1 MNRYSVQVL
10 GIFAHLDTFTR
21 AIRTLRSSGYRE
33 ITVFSPVPR
42 HEIEEALEGGRSP
55 VRFFTLG
62 GGLLGCITGFVLTI
76 ATSLHYPLIT
86 GGKPIISIPPFLVIV
101 FELTILFGAL
111 GTILG
116 MLLNIQLPRL
126 SLEPGYDPRFSVD
139 RFGLRLRCERD
150 HAEAVEKILRSAGA
164 EEVRREEDLPG

>member
-1 MNRYSVQVL
+1 MSGRSVEVL
-10 GIFAHLDTFTR
+10 GIFAHLDAFTR
-21 AIRTLRSSGYRE
+21 AIRSVRSSGYRD
-33 ITVFSPVPR
+33 ITAFSPVPR
-42 HEIEEALEGGRSP
+42 HEVEEALQGGKSP

-76 ATSLHYPLIT
+76 TTSLHYPLIT
-86 GGKPIISIPPFLVIV
+86 GGKPVVSIPPFLVIV

-126 SLEPGYDPRFSVD
+126 RLEPGYDPCFSID
-139 RFGLRLRCERD
+139 RFGLLLRCGQE

-164 EEVRREEDLPG
+164 EEVRREENFPD

>member
-1 MNRYSVQVL
+1 MSRPSVRVR
-10 GIFAHLDTFTR
+10 GVFAHLDAFTR
-21 AIRTLRSSGYRE
+21 AIRALRSSGYRQF
-33 ITVFSPVPR
+33 TVFSPVPR
-42 HEIEEALEGGRSP
+42 HEIEEALHGGRSP

-62 GGLLGCITGFVLTI
+62 GGILGGITGFVLTI
-76 ATSLHYPLIT
+76 WTSLHYPLIT
-86 GGKPIISIPPFLVIV
+86 GGKPIISIPPYLIIV

-139 RFGLRLRCERD
+139 RFGVWLRCSQD
-150 HAEAVEKILRSAGA
+150 DVEAVEEILRSSGA
-164 EEVRREEDLPG
+164 EEVHREEDLPD

>member
-1 MNRYSVQVL
+1 MSRPVVEVL
-10 GIFAHLDTFTR
+10 GVFAHLDALTR
-21 AIRTLRSSGYRE
+21 AIHSLRSSGYRE

-86 GGKPIISIPPFLVIV
+86 GGKPIVSIPPFLIIV

-126 SLEPGYDPRFSVD
+126 SLEPGYDPCFSVD
-139 RFGLRLRCERD
+139 RFGLRLRCGQE
-150 HAEAVEKILRSAGA
+150 HVEAVEEILRSVGA
-164 EEVRREEDLPG
+164 EEVRREEDLPD